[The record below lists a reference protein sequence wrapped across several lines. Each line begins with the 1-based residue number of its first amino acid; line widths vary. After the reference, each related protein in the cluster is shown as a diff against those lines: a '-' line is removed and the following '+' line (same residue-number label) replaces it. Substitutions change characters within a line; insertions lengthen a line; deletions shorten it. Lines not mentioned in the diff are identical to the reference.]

1 MTFAEVAV
9 DVPGD
14 RARTFTYSIPAG
26 LAISPGHV
34 VWVPFGKQTLRGVV
48 FNVVDT
54 SPVER
59 TRDIDRLIHES
70 PLLSGPQLTTSS
82 WIASYY
88 RVGLYHAASLMLPA
102 GLAEVVRTYVS
113 ATGRPMPEGLG
124 ARERRAL
131 EQVVE
136 AGRLRRDIL
145 GRRLGRGG
153 LDVVDRLVRRK
164 LLAASS
170 EWEPPSIRHR
180 FVNFLRLAVSPEEA
194 EASATATRGRR
205 LSDLLNALAA
215 NPDGAEK
222 ANMARAFGASAV
234 ASALARGLA
243 RVERVQVERD
253 PLEGLVIQQTFPPAP
268 SPAQKAAIDAIAA
281 ELRAAPQAGGRR
293 FLLMGV
299 TGSGKTEVYLRAA
312 EACIATGRQV
322 ILLVPEIALTPQ
334 NLRRFAERFPGKIAL
349 LHSGLTA
356 GERFDQWW
364 RVQRGE
370 YPIVLGSRGA
380 IFAPLPALGLVLID
394 EEHEWTYKQHDAS
407 PRYHARAVAE
417 VLCASAGAVLVAG
430 SATPDVETYRRASR
444 GDYRLLELP
453 DRIGGLPGSPPA
465 SRADVEIID
474 MRDELRH
481 GNASMFSRALHRGI
495 DGTLR
500 AGGRVIL
507 FLNRRGNAGF
517 IQCRRCGSSLKCRRC
532 STTLAAHAVPRKE
545 DGGVRLVCHYC
556 NLQTRYRTD
565 CPVCGSSALVPFAPG
580 TQAVVE
586 EVNRRFPRAGVLRW
600 DRDSAR
606 TAREHTALL
615 ERFIAGPEHVLV
627 GTQMVAKG
635 LDIHS
640 VTLVGVVSA
649 DTGLSIPDFRAGERA
664 FQVLTQVAGRAGR
677 GRAGRVIIQT
687 FQPEH
692 YAVQAASDQ
701 DFSAFYA
708 TEIRL
713 RSDFDNPPFSR
724 LVLLE
729 YADADPLKAVRE
741 AERFARVLRRAGD
754 TSGEATAQVIGPTPG
769 YPLRL
774 RGLTRWH
781 LILKGDAPTRLLDLA
796 ALPRG
801 WSVDVDPVSVS

>member
-1 MTFAEVAV
+1 MAPGYVA
-9 DVPGD
+9 
-14 RARTFTYSIPAG
+14 
-26 LAISPGHV
+26 
-34 VWVPFGKQTLRGVV
+34 WVPFGKQTVRGVV
-48 FNVVDT
+48 FGVVDT

-70 PLLSGPQLTTSS
+70 PLLSGPQLETAR
-82 WIASYY
+82 WMASYY
-88 RVGLYHAASLMLPA
+88 RVGLYHAASQMLPA
-102 GLAEVVRTYVS
+102 GLAEIVRTYVTAS
-113 ATGRPMPEGLG
+113 GRPVPDGLG
-124 ARERRAL
+124 VRERRAL

-153 LDVVDRLVRRK
+153 LDVVDRLVRRR
-164 LLAASS
+164 LLATSS
-170 EWEPPSIRHR
+170 EWEPPAIRHR
-180 FVNFLRLAVSPEEA
+180 FVNFVRLAVSPEEA
-194 EASATATRGRR
+194 EARAAETRGRR
-205 LSDLLNALAA
+205 LAGLLGALAS
-215 NPDGAEK
+215 NPDGAER
-222 ANMARAFGASAV
+222 ANMARAFGAGAV
-234 ASALARGLA
+234 AAVLARGLA
-243 RVERVQVERD
+243 RVESVQVERD
-253 PLEGLVIQQTFPPAP
+253 PLDGLVIQQTFPPAP
-268 SPAQKAAIDAIAA
+268 TPAQQSALDAIAA
-281 ELRAAPQAGGRR
+281 ELKTPAGSAAGTAMRR

-299 TGSGKTEVYLRAA
+299 TGSGKTEIYLRAA
-312 EACIATGRQV
+312 EACIAAGKQA
-322 ILLVPEIALTPQ
+322 IMLVPEIALTPQ
-334 NLRRFAERFPGKIAL
+334 NLRRFAERFPGQIAL

-370 YPIVLGSRGA
+370 FPIVLGSRGA

-417 VLCASAGAVLVAG
+417 VMCAAAGGVLVVG
-430 SATPDVETYRRASR
+430 SATPDVETFRRAER
-444 GDYRLLELP
+444 GEYRLLQMP
-453 DRIGGLPGSPPA
+453 DRIGGAPGSPPA
-465 SRADVEIID
+465 TRADVEVVD
-474 MRDELRH
+474 MRDELRQ

-495 DGTLR
+495 DSTLK

-507 FLNRRGNAGF
+507 FLNRRGTAGF

-532 STTLAAHAVPRKE
+532 ATTLAAHGTARNDE
-545 DGGVRLVCHYC
+545 GGRRLVCHYC
-556 NLQTRYRTD
+556 NLQVRFRPE
-565 CPVCGSSALVPFAPG
+565 CPACGSSALVPFAPG

-586 EVNRRFPRAGVLRW
+586 EVNRRFPRAGALRW

-615 ERFIAGPEHVLV
+615 ERFISGPEHVLV

-635 LDIHS
+635 LDIPS

-649 DTGLSIPDFRAGERA
+649 DTGLSIPDFRSGERA

-677 GRAGRVIIQT
+677 GRAGHVIIQT
-687 FQPEH
+687 YQPEH
-692 YAVQAASDQ
+692 YAIQAAADQ
-701 DFSAFYA
+701 DFDGFYS
-708 TEIRL
+708 TEIKL
-713 RSDFDNPPFSR
+713 RAEYDNPPFSS
-724 LVLLE
+724 LILLE
-729 YADADPLKAVRE
+729 YADADPVRALRE
-741 AERFARVLRRAGD
+741 AERFARVLRRSGE
-754 TSGEATAQVIGPTPG
+754 TSGEATTQVVGPTPG

-781 LILKGDAPTRLLDLA
+781 LILKGEAPSRLLDLS